1 VIRIVAAAAVLV
13 AGLLVLATEGA
24 AIADAL
30 LRIVLVLVAG
40 AAALTVII
48 VGGVVL
54 VRRLVRPSEQ
64 PAPQV
69 PDHSQELPAPDAPC
83 ARGCGR
89 TGTVLIAGAGSLPTL
104 VCQRCADVH
113 TGRIQP
119 RGATQ

>member
-1 VIRIVAAAAVLV
+1 VIRVIAAAAVFV
-13 AGLLVLATEGA
+13 AGWLVLATQGE
-24 AIADAL
+24 AIAAAL
-30 LRIVLVLVAG
+30 ERIVLVLVAG
-40 AAALTVII
+40 AAALTVIV

-69 PDHSQELPAPDAPC
+69 PDHSQELPALGTDC

-89 TGTVLIAGAGSLPTL
+89 PGTVLLAGAGSLPFL

-113 TGRIQP
+113 TGRVQP
-119 RGATQ
+119 RGARP